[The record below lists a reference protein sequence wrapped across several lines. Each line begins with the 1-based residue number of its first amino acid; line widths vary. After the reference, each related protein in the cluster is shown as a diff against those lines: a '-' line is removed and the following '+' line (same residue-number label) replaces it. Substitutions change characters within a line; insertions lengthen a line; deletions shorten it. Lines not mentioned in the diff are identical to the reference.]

1 MTQKDFS
8 STCTDHAHAG
18 PCDPRF
24 GVIVLVNKQLSV
36 GVSYDQLVQLQRR
49 ETAVLVEQLNNQVTQ
64 VIKFFFL
71 LFLIKTN
78 SKLRS

>member
-8 STCTDHAHAG
+8 GTCTDHAHAE

-49 ETAVLVEQLNNQVTQ
+49 ETAVLMEQLNN
-64 VIKFFFL
+64 
-71 LFLIKTN
+71 
-78 SKLRS
+78 

>member
-49 ETAVLVEQLNNQVTQ
+49 ETAMLVEQLNNQVTQ
-64 VIKFFFL
+64 VIKNFFFTL
-71 LFLIKTN
+71 LDQDKF
-78 SKLRS
+78 